1 MKGKM
6 RTRLGTNGIGAFL
19 LGTTVTALLAVASA
33 VATPVAAQEEESE
46 DCRCVDRDGNQIE
59 DCACLRMPRI
69 TEVMPRSLAMFTDSR
84 PRLGISVDVSD
95 EPDDAV
101 RGARVVDVL
110 EGGPADEAGLR
121 EGDVITHVDG
131 RSLAEP
137 LGADLERDFDVDGSV
152 PAQRLLALARDLEPG
167 QSVEIA
173 YVRDGRQQTT
183 VVEAE
188 DLSEEWGR
196 RSRVRSLDAQRLQE
210 RLRGLGEES
219 RRWRHRLEPDGDVRV
234 FGSPD
239 TDFHVFGDPGAGA
252 FLGRGG
258 LARGLELVELNPR
271 LGAYFG
277 AEEGVLVTDVGRSST
292 LGLESGDVVLSVDG
306 REVTSPGHLRRILA
320 SYADNEDVE
329 LTVLRDGEEV
339 TLTGPIR

>member
-1 MKGKM
+1 M
-6 RTRLGTNGIGAFL
+6 RIRIGTNGIRTFL
-19 LGTTVTALLAVASA
+19 LGTAVTALLAIAAAS
-33 VATPVAAQEEESE
+33 VPATPVAAQEEEPA
-46 DCRCVDRDGNQIE
+46 DCRCVDRDGNEIE
-59 DCACLRMPRI
+59 DCTCFRMPRI
-69 TEVMPRSLAMFTDSR
+69 TQVMPRSLAVFMDSR

-95 EPDDAV
+95 ETDDAV

-110 EGGPADEAGLR
+110 EDGPADEAGLQ

-152 PAQRLLALARDLEPG
+152 PAQRLLALARELEPG

-196 RSRVRSLDAQRLQE
+196 GSLVRSLDAQRLQE

-219 RRWRHRLEPDGDVRV
+219 RRWPRRLDPDGGVRV

-239 TDFHVFGDPGAGA
+239 ADFHVFGDPGAGV

-277 AEEGVLVTDVGRSST
+277 AEEGVLVTDVDRSST
-292 LGLESGDVVLSVDG
+292 LGLEPGDVVLSVDG

-320 SYADNEDVE
+320 SYDENEDIE

-339 TLTGPIR
+339 TFTGPMR